1 MSARVILASASPR
14 RRELLGVIVPEFDVE
29 PADVDESAWNNQ
41 PLRSS
46 VRGAAMAK
54 ALRIAEAH
62 PEDVVIGADTIVTV
76 IGQALGKPASPAE
89 AAEMLRMLSGREHT
103 VMTGLAIV
111 SRLRTESVIEE
122 SRVQFAPLTEEQ
134 IQAYVRTGEPM
145 DKAGAYGIQGRAS
158 AFIERVE
165 GCYFNIVGLPLFRL
179 AAMLPL
185 HGVTPWELWEPDGR
199 DP

>member
-1 MSARVILASASPR
+1 MILASASPR

-29 PADVDESAWNNQ
+29 PADVDESACNTDSF
-41 PLRSS
+41 RSS
-46 VRGAAMAK
+46 VTWAAMAK

-76 IGQALGKPASPAE
+76 LGQTLGKPASPAE
-89 AAEMLRMLSGREHT
+89 AAGMLRLLSGREHT

-122 SRVQFAPLTEEQ
+122 SRVQFAPLTEVQ

-179 AAMLPL
+179 ASLLPL
-185 HGVTPWELWEPDGR
+185 HGVTPWKLWENPTGGSR
-199 DP
+199 K